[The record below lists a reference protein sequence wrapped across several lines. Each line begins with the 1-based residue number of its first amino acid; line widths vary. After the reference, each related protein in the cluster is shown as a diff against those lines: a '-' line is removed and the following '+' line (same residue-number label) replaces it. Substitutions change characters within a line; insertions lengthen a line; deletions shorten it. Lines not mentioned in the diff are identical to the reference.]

1 MDEVNAVTQVD
12 GLADWR
18 ACAEQLA
25 GAAAGL
31 EKVLEKLEAQYEAL
45 NQKIDRIIAAVEK
58 VEAEHD
64 GEAISAAARVN
75 ELERENEQLRGQVVH
90 ASRRTLP
97 STVTRLLAKS
107 GVGEIGT
114 VESECLDKALGSLSV
129 EQRIA
134 VKAELLR
141 AGLIRAEE

>member
-1 MDEVNAVTQVD
+1 MDEVKAVPQD
-12 GLADWR
+12 QGLAEWK
-18 ACAEQLA
+18 ACTEQLA

-58 VEAEHD
+58 VGAEH
-64 GEAISAAARVN
+64 EEKEVLASARVS
-75 ELERENEQLRGQVVH
+75 ELERENEQLRGQAVH

-97 STVTRLLAKS
+97 STVIRLLAKS
-107 GVGEIGT
+107 GVE
-114 VESECLDKALGSLSV
+114 ECDSPMQAEAVDKALSALSV

-134 VKAELLR
+134 VKAELMR
-141 AGLIRAEE
+141 AGLICAE